1 MSTAASRLISGS
13 LASWALIAVTIV
25 SQVAL
30 VPIYL
35 IYWSVE
41 EYGIWLAIQA
51 IINVLSTVDVGYQNF
66 LGYEF
71 FKFAKD
77 DRPQV
82 SKYLWSGICI
92 SIGISISQIVLI
104 VIFLASGALPTL
116 LGESRSSSADLMD
129 AASIVLLVQSFTWL
143 ICTTIVGLVS
153 RALAPFGYF
162 PRTAWWRF
170 VHAIITALAP
180 LLAVIFGANLL
191 SAGLALAAGLIL
203 YSIPVYIDLFRLLHK
218 EKIFFTAPSF
228 KLGYANFVRSLGVS
242 ARSLLENT
250 RQQGVRLFVAPLA
263 GASGLTAFST
273 MRTGANV
280 ALQGLNTI
288 LNPIMPDLM
297 RFLHERDQQR
307 SEAAF
312 ATIWIVVVAF
322 IAPGVVILQIF
333 IEPFYIVWT
342 QGKIPFNPLLFALL
356 SMGVLVF
363 AVIQPAMAVVIGNN
377 LLKPQLTISAFASA
391 VVIAGLFI
399 LIPEIGILGAGI
411 ALLLAEIAAAIAYT
425 RHARRW
431 LSAHALVWPRR
442 IFRIST
448 TSVYIAAVALGM
460 VIAFPQL
467 RWLTVFVSMALFV
480 WNVWRFWK
488 VLPLFASQR
497 ARQIIVNLPGIRKM
511 MV

>member
-25 SQVAL
+25 SQIAL
-30 VPIYL
+30 VPVYL
-35 IYWSVE
+35 KYWSVE

-71 FKFAKD
+71 FKFAKE

-82 SKYLWSGICI
+82 SRYLWSGICI
-92 SIGISISQIVLI
+92 SIGISVAQILLI
-104 VIFLASGALPTL
+104 ITFLASGALPIL
-116 LGESRSSSADLMD
+116 LGESRSVNRELMY
-129 AASIVLLVQSFTWL
+129 AAGVVLLVQSFTWL

-170 VHAIITALAP
+170 VHAIVTALAP
-180 LLAVIFGANLL
+180 LLAVVFGADLL
-191 SAGLALAAGLIL
+191 IAGFASAAGLIL
-203 YSIPVYIDLFRLLHK
+203 YSIPVYFDLFKILHK
-218 EKIFFTAPSF
+218 EKVFFTSPSF
-228 KLGYANFVRSLGVS
+228 TLGYSNFVRSLGVS

-250 RQQGVRLFVAPLA
+250 RQQGVRLFIAPLA
-263 GASGLTAFST
+263 GAGGLAAFST

-297 RFLHERDQQR
+297 RFLHDRDQER

-322 IAPGVVILQIF
+322 IAPGIVILQIF
-333 IEPFYIVWT
+333 VEPFYIIWT
-342 QGKIPFNPLLFALL
+342 QGKIPFDPILFALL

-377 LLKPQLTISAFASA
+377 LLKPQLSISALAA
-391 VVIAGLFI
+391 GIVIAGLFI
-399 LIPEIGILGAGI
+399 LIPRIGILGAGI

-425 RHARRW
+425 RYAKRW
-431 LSAHALVWPRR
+431 LNNHSLMWPSK

-448 TSVYIAAVALGM
+448 TSVYIAAVTLGII
-460 VIAFPQL
+460 IAFPEL
-467 RWLTVFVSMALFV
+467 RWLTAFISMVLFV

-488 VLPLFASQR
+488 VLPLLASQR

-511 MV
+511 IL

>member
-25 SQVAL
+25 SQIAL

-35 IYWSVE
+35 TYWSVE

-51 IINVLSTVDVGYQNF
+51 IISVLSTVDVGYQNF

-77 DRPQV
+77 NRTQV

-92 SIGISISQIVLI
+92 SIGISLAQIVLI
-104 VIFLASGALPTL
+104 LIFLASGALPIL
-116 LGESRSSSADLMD
+116 LGESRSVNTELMD
-129 AASIVLLVQSFTWL
+129 AAGIVLLVQSFTWL
-143 ICTTIVGLVS
+143 ICTTILGLVS

-180 LLAVIFGANLL
+180 LLAVVFGADLL
-191 SAGLALAAGLIL
+191 IAGFASATGLIL
-203 YSIPVYIDLFRLLHK
+203 YSVPVYIDLFRLLHK
-218 EKIFFTAPSF
+218 EKVFFTSPSF
-228 KLGYANFVRSLGVS
+228 KLGYSNFVRSLGVS

-263 GASGLTAFST
+263 GVSGLAAFST

-322 IAPGVVILQIF
+322 IAPGIVILQIF
-333 IEPFYIVWT
+333 IEPFYIMWT
-342 QGKIPFNPLLFALL
+342 QGKIPFDPLLFALL
-356 SMGVLVF
+356 SLGVLVF

-377 LLKPQLTISAFASA
+377 LLRPQLTISAFAA
-391 VVIAGLFI
+391 AIVVAGLFV

-411 ALLLAEIAAAIAYT
+411 ALLFAETVAAFGYIRY
-425 RHARRW
+425 ARKW
-431 LSAHALVWPRR
+431 LRAHSLMWPRK
-442 IFRIST
+442 IFRISIS
-448 TSVYIAAVALGM
+448 SVYIAAAALGII
-460 VIAFPQL
+460 IAFPDLQ
-467 RWLTVFVSMALFV
+467 WLTAFVSMVLFV

-497 ARQIIVNLPGIRKM
+497 ARQLIVNLPGIRN